1 MIQWFFT
8 TTTKKCGLNFPLPQN
23 PECFDHPCHYKYRVL
38 PSPLS
43 TGIFYY
49 YQTRK
54 TTNIRNTSGMFL
66 CCKEKANWAQKSK
79 LRVLV
84 VYDCGFIVCL
94 CVLISD
100 VLLHSTINMLEIFQ
114 VLTINLVFKENI
126 EINGII
132 SWVEFYS
139 VCYSL
144 VSLKYHQ

>member
-1 MIQWFFT
+1 MPPPPLKKNILIPKFLGLKNDSMILHNNNQ
-8 TTTKKCGLNFPLPQN
+8 KCLLNFPLPQN
-23 PECFDHPCHYKYRVL
+23 PECFDHPCHFEYRVPPL
-38 PSPLS
+38 PLS

-94 CVLISD
+94 CVLISG
-100 VLLHSTINMLEIFQ
+100 VVFHSTINMLEVFQ
-114 VLTINLVFKENI
+114 VFTINLV
-126 EINGII
+126 
-132 SWVEFYS
+132 
-139 VCYSL
+139 
-144 VSLKYHQ
+144 